1 MRKTLLRR
9 CNGPES
15 RGGPCAF
22 AVQAIVFESEG
33 GPATDCVTEIVRSL
47 ARCEVF
53 AGCNVESSRLVR
65 ECTAQ

>member
-1 MRKTLLRR
+1 MRKILLRR

-22 AVQAIVFESEG
+22 AIHVLDLGSDG
-33 GPATDCVTEIVRSL
+33 GSATAGATEPVRSL
-47 ARCEVF
+47 ARCEAF

>member
-1 MRKTLLRR
+1 MRKMLLRR

-22 AVQAIVFESEG
+22 AIHAVVFKSEG
-33 GPATDCVTEIVRSL
+33 GPATDGVIEVVISL